1 MYHSGMAGVKRMGW
15 RLGVLLSM
23 SVWVGCV
30 TQSGPTSG
38 PGVVGTGQVQYG
50 DPKAVETVTNRFGST
65 DLQMI
70 AESMTR
76 SMLQSPVI
84 AARRRPLIT
93 VNDIKNKTS
102 EYIDTRSITDS
113 ILTQLTR
120 SGLVRFAV
128 DVADMSDQTEE
139 LARQNQSGLYKKS
152 STKKM
157 GKMEGADFRLV
168 GSISS
173 IVKRTEEIQ
182 DVYYKF
188 SLRLTDIESG
198 VVEWA
203 DEKEIRKTTIR

>member
-1 MYHSGMAGVKRMGW
+1 MGYKNFADVRW
-15 RLGVLLSM
+15 TGWWLGVVLSM
-23 SVWVGCV
+23 SVLTGCA
-30 TQSGPTSG
+30 TSG
-38 PGVVGTGQVQYG
+38 PGVGGSSVQYG
-50 DPKAVETVTNRFGST
+50 DAKAVETVTNTFGST

-76 SMLQSPVI
+76 SMLQSP
-84 AARRRPLIT
+84 ALAGRGRPLIT
-93 VNDIKNKTS
+93 VNDVKNKTS

-113 ILTQLTR
+113 ILTQLTK
-120 SGLVRFAV
+120 SGTVRF
-128 DVADMSDQTEE
+128 VADTADMQDQTEE

-152 STKKM
+152 SVKKI

-173 IVKRTEEIQ
+173 IVKRTEDLH

-203 DEKEIRKTTIR
+203 EEKEIRKTTSR

>member
-1 MYHSGMAGVKRMGW
+1 MLRKNNRV
-15 RLGVLLSM
+15 LGRVVLLAT
-23 SVWVGCV
+23 VTVLAGCA
-30 TQSGPTSG
+30 TSSGPSS
-38 PGVVGTGQVQYG
+38 PPLVGGNVQYG
-50 DPKAVETVTNRFGST
+50 DAKAVETVTNTFGST

-76 SMLQSPVI
+76 SMLQSP
-84 AARRRPLIT
+84 ALTAGKRRPLIT
-93 VNDIKNKTS
+93 VNEVKNKTS
-102 EYIDTRSITDS
+102 EYIDTRAITDS
-113 ILTQLTR
+113 ILTQLTK

-128 DVADMSDQTEE
+128 DTADMQDQTEE

-152 STKKM
+152 SSKKM

-173 IVKRTEEIQ
+173 IVKRTQDIH

-188 SLRLTDIESG
+188 SLRLTEIESG

-203 DEKEIRKTTIR
+203 DEKEIRKTTSAR